1 MASKPFHLVERAAE
15 RLRQEGLLDGMPLGS
30 PPLATPP
37 LPGVL
42 LPERPELAGA
52 AAGAAVADAARAEPR
67 PARTV
72 IEAALLERAGMVP
85 WSRARSRVSEEIRLL
100 QSQLL
105 RSAFAPADGR
115 QTPLN
120 LVMVTSARPGEGKS
134 FAALNIGGGIARQ
147 QDREVLLVD
156 ADGKPDSL
164 GQKLGLAGAPGLL
177 DLITDPGLDVADL
190 VVPTALP
197 KLSVL
202 PVGRPLEQSAEL
214 FATRQMASII
224 GGLGRR
230 YADRIVILDAPPCLS
245 SSDPSTLAPLV
256 GQIVFVVQA
265 EHTQREEVESALD
278 LVQTC
283 PTIMLLLN
291 KVQMNT
297 THSFGAYASPYA

>member
-15 RLRQEGLLDGMPLGS
+15 RLRQEGLLDGVPLGPP
-30 PPLATPP
+30 PPL
-37 LPGVL
+37 
-42 LPERPELAGA
+42 ERPALAGTVA
-52 AAGAAVADAARAEPR
+52 DGVVADAVRADALRAEPR
-67 PARTV
+67 PTRPV
-72 IEAALLERAGMVP
+72 IEAAQLEAAGMVS
-85 WSRARSRVSEEIRLL
+85 WTRIRSRVSEEIRLL

-115 QTPLN
+115 QMPLN

-134 FAALNIGGGIARQ
+134 FAALNIAAGIARQ

-164 GQKLGLAGAPGLL
+164 GQKLGLAGSPGLL
-177 DLITDPGLDVADL
+177 DLVAEPGLDLTEL
-190 VVPTALP
+190 VVPSELP
-197 KLSVL
+197 KLSLL

-224 GGLGRR
+224 SGLGRR
-230 YADRIVILDAPPCLS
+230 YADRIVLLDAPPCLS

-256 GQIVFVVQA
+256 GQVVFVIQA
-265 EHTQREEVESALD
+265 EQTQRDEVESALD
-278 LVQTC
+278 LVQSC
-283 PTIMLLLN
+283 PIIMLLLN
-291 KVQMNT
+291 KVQMST

>member
-1 MASKPFHLVERAAE
+1 M
-15 RLRQEGLLDGMPLGS
+15 
-30 PPLATPP
+30 
-37 LPGVL
+37 
-42 LPERPELAGA
+42 AGA

-67 PARTV
+67 PARPV

-177 DLITDPGLDVADL
+177 DLITDPGLDVAEL
-190 VVPTALP
+190 VVPSSPPEAAACSRSGGRWSRAP
-197 KLSVL
+197 SCSPRARWRASSVA
-202 PVGRPLEQSAEL
+202 SAG
-214 FATRQMASII
+214 ATPIAS
-224 GGLGRR
+224 
-230 YADRIVILDAPPCLS
+230 
-245 SSDPSTLAPLV
+245 
-256 GQIVFVVQA
+256 
-265 EHTQREEVESALD
+265 
-278 LVQTC
+278 
-283 PTIMLLLN
+283 
-291 KVQMNT
+291 
-297 THSFGAYASPYA
+297 

>member
-15 RLRQEGLLDGMPLGS
+15 RLRQEGLLEGAPLGA
-30 PPLATPP
+30 PPPPP
-37 LPGVL
+37 LPD
-42 LPERPELAGA
+42 LATSA
-52 AAGAAVADAARAEPR
+52 PDEVTEPVRREPR
-67 PARTV
+67 PTRPV
-72 IEAALLERAGMVP
+72 IETARLEQAGMVP
-85 WSRARSRVSEEIRLL
+85 WNRSRSRVSEEIRLL

-105 RSAFAPADGR
+105 RAAFAPADGR

-120 LVMVTSARPGEGKS
+120 LVMVTSARPGEGKT
-134 FAALNIGGGIARQ
+134 FAALNIAAGIARQ

-156 ADGKPDSL
+156 ADGKPDGL
-164 GQKLGLAGAPGLL
+164 GQKLGLADVPGLL
-177 DLITDPGLDVADL
+177 DLVSCPGLDLVDL
-190 VVPTALP
+190 VVPSELP

-214 FATRQMASII
+214 FATRQMASVI

-230 YADRIVILDAPPCLS
+230 YADRIVLLDAPPCLS

-256 GQIVFVVQA
+256 GQVVFVVQA
-265 EHTQREEVESALD
+265 EQTQREEVESALD

-283 PTIMLLLN
+283 PTITLLLN
-291 KVQMNT
+291 KVQMST